1 MKKSSEWI
9 SISDLMSGLMMVFL
23 FISILFMVN
32 INQEK
37 LAIERIAL
45 TYDQSKHRIHEAL
58 NQEFKDDF
66 HKWDAVLLPDNTIR
80 FQSPRVLFD
89 TQSTTLKDH
98 FKEILD
104 DFFPRYVKVL
114 TKEEFREEIEEVRIE
129 GHTDRYWQG
138 ASTLK
143 ERFLNNSQLSQGRT
157 HAVLEYCFKNE
168 KIKKNREW
176 LIQTLR
182 ANGLAFA
189 KPVLDSNKKED
200 SRASRRVEFKVKTRV
215 EDKVEEILVRIKK

>member
-23 FISILFMVN
+23 FISILFMVT

-45 TYDQSKHRIHEAL
+45 TYDQSKHRIYEAL

-66 HKWDAVLLPDNTIR
+66 HRWNAVLLPDNTIR

-89 TQSTTLKDH
+89 TQSAILKSH

-114 TKEEFREEIEEVRIE
+114 TKKEFKEEIEEVRIE
-129 GHTDRYWQG
+129 GHTDSKWEG
-138 ASTLK
+138 ANTLK
-143 ERFLNNSQLSQGRT
+143 DRFLENSQLSQDRT
-157 HAVLEYCFKNE
+157 HAVLRFCFEND
-168 KIKKNREW
+168 KISTDRKW
-176 LIQTLR
+176 LLTVLR

-189 KPVLDSNKKED
+189 DPILDNNGIED
-200 SRASRRVEFKVKTRV
+200 THSSRRVEFKVKTKV
-215 EDKVEEILVRIKK
+215 EDKVEEILVKIKK